1 MGEAPLQPG
10 GVPRLGRGGPE
21 DPGSWRGPPS
31 PAAVRGNCRPRDR
44 AVRFAPRMTSGQVPL
59 KPHPRGESGN
69 ASRQEA
75 GGSVP
80 GRPRGPLANGGP
92 PGAGVDFLLAP
103 DPGAGRSS
111 TTADGAPGRPAYG
124 NQEGGV
130 RHQAAPLG
138 RPPARARY
146 GGRAR
151 VDGWPARVH
160 YGGCTAGRTGNRH
173 APPLRESR
181 FPGQPWRCPPA
192 SADGA
197 LPPPPPSRIPGQR
210 GRVVGTDLLPRQG
223 GVWTRGSGPEGV
235 AVATPLPARAVA
247 APVMPTGRQGLRHR
261 TAGGVAPD
269 RPGPGPLILRGP
281 GNVYDEWCT
290 MNATARRAVGK
301 EAGN

>member
-1 MGEAPLQPG
+1 MRWARPRFSRGES
-10 GVPRLGRGGPE
+10 
-21 DPGSWRGPPS
+21 PGSGAEAR
-31 PAAVRGNCRPRDR
+31 RPRKQAGATLPGR
-44 AVRFAPRMTSGQVPL
+44 SSGELPAEG
-59 KPHPRGESGN
+59 PRGEVCTSCDLRASAPSSHTRAGN
-69 ASRQEA
+69 PATR
-75 GGSVP
+75 P
-80 GRPRGPLANGGP
+80 GRRPGRACQA
-92 PGAGVDFLLAP
+92 PGARLPMA
-103 DPGAGRSS
+103 DPRAQEWTSCWFRIPEPGRSS
-111 TTADGAPGRPAYG
+111 TTADGAPERPAYG
-124 NQEGGV
+124 NREGGV

-151 VDGWPARVH
+151 VDGWSARVH

-181 FPGQPWRCPPA
+181 FPGQPWRYPPA
-192 SADGA
+192 TADGA

-235 AVATPLPARAVA
+235 AVATPLLARAVA

-281 GNVYDEWCT
+281 GNVYDE
-290 MNATARRAVGK
+290 
-301 EAGN
+301 